1 MPLSHRTEPVE
12 LRRALDTVSLALFA
26 YLTAVVTT
34 VVVVGAQRWSPSP
47 WVLGAATSLAV
58 WFGSRAFP
66 RWAAR
71 VAQRF
76 AVRGVPMELGSLAPD
91 RAVAAPTRARRR

>member
-1 MPLSHRTEPVE
+1 VHFPPRTEPVE

-26 YLTAVVTT
+26 YLTAVVTA
-34 VVVVGAQRWSPSP
+34 VVVVGSQSWSPSP
-47 WVLGAATSLAV
+47 WVLGVSSSLAV

-71 VAQRF
+71 VARRHSE
-76 AVRGVPMELGSLAPD
+76 AGDRTELGSLSPS
-91 RAVAAPTRARRR
+91 RPARS

>member
-1 MPLSHRTEPVE
+1 MHLSHRTEPVE

-26 YLTAVVTT
+26 YLTVVVTAVVF
-34 VVVVGAQRWSPSP
+34 VGAQRWSPSP
-47 WVLGAATSLAV
+47 WVLGAATSVAV

-71 VAQRF
+71 VARRF
-76 AVRGVPMELGSLAPD
+76 SEAGERLELGPLAPD
-91 RAVAAPTRARRR
+91 RPVPAATRARRR

>member
-1 MPLSHRTEPVE
+1 MHFLPPRTEPVE

-26 YLTAVVTT
+26 YLTAVVTA
-34 VVVVGAQRWSPSP
+34 VVVVGGQSWSPSP
-47 WVLGAATSLAV
+47 WVLGVGSSLAV

-71 VAQRF
+71 VARRHSE
-76 AVRGVPMELGSLAPD
+76 RGGRSELGSASPS
-91 RAVAAPTRARRR
+91 RTARS